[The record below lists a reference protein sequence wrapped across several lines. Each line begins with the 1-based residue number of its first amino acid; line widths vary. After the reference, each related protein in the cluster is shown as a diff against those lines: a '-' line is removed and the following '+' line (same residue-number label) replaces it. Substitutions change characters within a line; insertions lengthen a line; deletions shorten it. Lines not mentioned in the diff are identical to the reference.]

1 LKYTNI
7 PLVGAK
13 VVSQLPILFAK
24 PYPILQRA
32 LSKELRFV
40 RIKYPLNPFSAR
52 TLLRLTREHYMKE
65 KEVMQGFLIEVE
77 HNTGLAT
84 YGEKEVRR
92 ALEEGAVRTLLL
104 SEELK
109 SLRIFAKC
117 NICSYEEQQTLEN
130 QLPTRLKQNV
140 VRKHCPKCGTGYLG
154 ITEIQDLTENLAEL
168 AEQSST
174 EVEIVSVK
182 TEEGQTLK
190 NSLKGVAAILR
201 PKSQESPKSIP

>member
-1 LKYTNI
+1 M
-7 PLVGAK
+7 PV
-13 VVSQLPILFAK
+13 LFAK
-24 PYPILQRA
+24 PYPILQHA
-32 LSKELRFV
+32 LSKGLRFV
-40 RIKYPLNPFSAR
+40 RIKYPLNPFKAR
-52 TLLRLTREHYMKE
+52 TLSRLARKRYMEE
-65 KEVMQGFLIEVE
+65 KEVMQGFLIEVK

-104 SEELK
+104 SEELR

-130 QLPTRLKQNV
+130 QLPTMHEQNV
-140 VRKHCPKCGTGYLG
+140 VRKHCPKCGTAYLD
-154 ITEIQDLTENLAEL
+154 ITDIQNLAENLTEL

-182 TEEGQTLK
+182 TEEGQMLK
-190 NSLKGVAAILR
+190 NSFKGVAAILR
-201 PKSQESPKSIP
+201 SKSQESPKSMS